1 MLGMKENLI
10 DMLRT
15 VFTNRQHEA
24 ILRASKMEKHIRETE
39 KYEAALA
46 NLVRQDKKEA
56 LAMEEAGTRLLNLCV
71 DEAYYLGLQD
81 GYTMMQL
88 LTQNEKPYSELME
101 EARAKIDSI
110 KLQNEQLRLRVFGF

>member
-15 VFTNRQHEA
+15 VFANRQHEA
-24 ILRASKMEKHIRETE
+24 ILRASKMAKHIKETE
-39 KYEAALA
+39 KYEAALN
-46 NLVRQDKKEA
+46 NLVRQDKKDA
-56 LAMEEAGTRLLNLCV
+56 LAMEEAGNCLLNLCV

-81 GYTMMQL
+81 GYAMMQL

-101 EARAKIDSI
+101 EATAKVEAT
-110 KLQNEQLRLRVFGF
+110 KLKNGTTNSRPFGL